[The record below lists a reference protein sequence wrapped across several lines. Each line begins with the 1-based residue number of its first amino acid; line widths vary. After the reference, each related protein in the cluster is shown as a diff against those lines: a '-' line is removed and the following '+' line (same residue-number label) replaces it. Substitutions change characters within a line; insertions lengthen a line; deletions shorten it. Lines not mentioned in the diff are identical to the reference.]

1 MKMEITMTISTN
13 KNKTKMTIKQ
23 QALKDM
29 TSEGIIVSFVYQEK
43 AILELVSEDISIR
56 IDFRRF
62 NGGHCDKRSLLL
74 IDCYSEEDV

>member
-1 MKMEITMTISTN
+1 
-13 KNKTKMTIKQ
+13 MTIKQ

-43 AILELVSEDISIR
+43 AILELVSEDLSIR

-62 NGGHCDKRSLLL
+62 NGGHYDKRSLLL
-74 IDCYSEEDV
+74 IDYYSEEDV